1 MSKQSSSKSPS
12 SRTYERLREL
22 GATYQKVEQFV
33 KLPGGAGFRRDL
45 FGCID
50 IVALMEGA
58 IVGIQATDS
67 SNHSKRVA
75 KALQAPNLVTWL
87 QHGGRFQVWSWGK
100 STSGKWVERIQEIRI
115 PAKELKAAGVVAI
128 LHEDVSL

>member
-1 MSKQSSSKSPS
+1 MSKRQASSISPS
-12 SRTYERLREL
+12 SRTYARLREL
-22 GATYQKVEQFV
+22 GATYQKVEQFISHGKV
-33 KLPGGAGFRRDL
+33 KFRKDL

-50 IVALMEGA
+50 IIALMEGA

-75 KALQAPNLVTWL
+75 KALQVPNLVTWL

-100 STSGKWVERIQEIRI
+100 AASGKWVERIQEIQL
-115 PAKELKAAGVVAI
+115 PSKELKAAGVVGI